1 MEISHCFSN
10 VRLERKLFTTT
21 RCSRVFS
28 QGACC
33 SLLCCQLPQ
42 SPTPGNPGANSKCSP
57 LFGPICLGAAVMN
70 HGALRNIRIWPD
82 PDAVAQECSVL
93 KHRARPREG
102 TGLLENTWAPP
113 YDSVVVHWALLCRA
127 ALSFFMAPH
136 ICFFFYVTRIFVKG
150 PCPWNSTQP

>member
-1 MEISHCFSN
+1 
-10 VRLERKLFTTT
+10 
-21 RCSRVFS
+21 
-28 QGACC
+28 
-33 SLLCCQLPQ
+33 
-42 SPTPGNPGANSKCSP
+42 
-57 LFGPICLGAAVMN
+57 MN

-113 YDSVVVHWALLCRA
+113 YDSVVVHWALVCRA

-136 ICFFFYVTRIFVKG
+136 ICFFFMLPGYLLKVLALGIVLSLKKEGNFDSCYNIYK
-150 PCPWNSTQP
+150 P